1 MTKNNTKVQNLKS
14 KKIKSKISIK
24 SVNHSKT
31 SSNKNNTKKDELKD
45 ESKEKS
51 KKKVKAKKSIKKN
64 DKELSEKEEN
74 KNKVTKKST
83 ENKKENKKNKSESD
97 TEYETEDEDVNLS
110 NIHKESGKID
120 FDKILEKCLKG
131 KDLMSSSLNSNEKKK
146 LNEEYEDSFGEILKF
161 RGNMTK
167 SDIESIDTI
176 VYHNENNDGIFGAAV
191 AYHYYSEL
199 YKNNSNKLNKFQV
212 IPDKPKKG
220 LGFLSVNPAI
230 QHLYKDRNVLI
241 IDIDY
246 APEYIKSLQNI
257 AKNVFIIDDHHA
269 HNVVQTN
276 KIFIGSNHAA
286 CANVFKFFYPK
297 EKVPQLIKIV
307 DISDSKLGLGKY
319 TNYMNLFT
327 LYIGHRFTHNKQ
339 FLRKDPKE
347 IMKTIW
353 EVIENG
359 NPSAF
364 IVAGH
369 YMDEVSESLKE
380 QIAINAKPAK
390 FQGYSVGVLNFNAPG
405 LVKPVG
411 RQINTNFEKKGT
423 PIDFAV
429 LWGHE
434 YTKNAYSITLIDNHK
449 PTSTI
454 NLKELAEKIARATG
468 SKHGSGGHPHEA
480 HLYLDRKPGQDIWDL
495 FSKKLI

>member
-1 MTKNNTKVQNLKS
+1 MSKKSTKVKS
-14 KKIKSKISIK
+14 KNKSNNNIKQNSKIKNKKIVNKTDSK
-24 SVNHSKT
+24 VN
-31 SSNKNNTKKDELKD
+31 
-45 ESKEKS
+45 
-51 KKKVKAKKSIKKN
+51 KKSIKVK
-64 DKELSEKEEN
+64 
-74 KNKVTKKST
+74 TKK
-83 ENKKENKKNKSESD
+83 EDNKKKDNKKDNNKKEEKKYNKKEELSNLD
-97 TEYETEDEDVNLS
+97 NEDNNENEVNLS
-110 NIHKESGKID
+110 DIHKESGKID

-131 KDLMSSSLNSNEKKK
+131 KDLMSSSLNANEKKK
-146 LNEEYEDSFGEILKF
+146 LNEEYDNSFGEILKF
-161 RGNMTK
+161 RDNMTK

-176 VYHNENNDGIFGAAV
+176 VYHNENNDGMFGAAV
-191 AYHYYSEL
+191 AYHFYCEL
-199 YKNNSNKLNKFQV
+199 YKNNSNKLNNFRL

-220 LGFLSVNPAI
+220 FGYMSIHPSQEN
-230 QHLYKDRNVLI
+230 LYKNRNVLI

-246 APEYIKSLQNI
+246 APEYIKSMQKI

-297 EKVPQLIKIV
+297 EKIPQLIKIV

-327 LYIGHRFTHNKQ
+327 LYIGHRYTHNKQ

-347 IMKTIW
+347 ILKTIW

-364 IVAGH
+364 IIAGH

-380 QIAINAKPAK
+380 QIAINAKPAS
-390 FQGYSVGVLNFNAPG
+390 FQGYNVGVLNFNAPG
-405 LVKPVG
+405 LVKPTG

-429 LWGHE
+429 LWGYE
-434 YTKNAYSITLIDNHK
+434 YTKNAYSITLIDDHK

-468 SKHGSGGHPHEA
+468 SKHGSGGHAHEA
-480 HLYLDRKPGQDIWDL
+480 HMYLDRKPGQDIWDL
-495 FSKKLI
+495 FSKKII

>member
-1 MTKNNTKVQNLKS
+1 MKELKTKTKN
-14 KKIKSKISIK
+14 
-24 SVNHSKT
+24 
-31 SSNKNNTKKDELKD
+31 KN
-45 ESKEKS
+45 EKS
-51 KKKVKAKKSIKKN
+51 KMTKKSLTNTNTSKKNLKPKTSIKAKKSKVVIKN
-64 DKELSEKEEN
+64 KEEEN
-74 KNKVTKKST
+74 KKKENNK
-83 ENKKENKKNKSESD
+83 NKKENKKEKSDSD
-97 TEYETEDEDVNLS
+97 TEYETESEDGEKVNLS
-110 NIHKESGKID
+110 NIYKDSGKID

-131 KDLMSSSLNSNEKKK
+131 KDLMSSSLNTNEKKK
-146 LNEEYEDSFGEILKF
+146 LNEEYDDSFGEILKF

-220 LGFLSVNPAI
+220 FGFLSVNPAI

-405 LVKPVG
+405 LTKPTG

-429 LWGHE
+429 LWGFE

-454 NLKELAEKIARATG
+454 NLKELAEKISKATG
-468 SKHGSGGHPHEA
+468 SKHGSGGHAHEA

-495 FSKKLI
+495 FTKKLI